1 MIFLQRNGF
10 FAFFQRLT
18 SLFVIPHLFLVA
30 LGILLVLLFFLITAN
45 VRNNDVPT
53 FWEAWTMLLLL
64 AACLLIF
71 FSFWIIQKATKINI
85 P

>member
-45 VRNNDVPT
+45 VLQQRRQR
-53 FWEAWTMLLLL
+53 LLLRL
-64 AACLLIF
+64 DDVAFVVGLFYF
-71 FSFWIIQKATKINI
+71 FIGIT
-85 P
+85 